1 MIDLF
6 EEFQEFRKILCICPC
21 CGKLVR
27 VSDLKLKV
35 KGAVVTWLDDF
46 EKQILALQKKEE
58 SFEEK
63 KAKLR
68 EKWTEEGRKAAEKA
82 LGKMVSPQFKA
93 LKLDPYD
100 IKPISNPVDFIVFKG
115 LYKTDSVGDI
125 LFLSKQ
131 ITNNEL
137 NVIRQQVSKAV
148 STKKYN
154 WQVAR
159 IGNDGKISFE

>member
-1 MIDLF
+1 MTELY
-6 EEFQEFRKILCICPC
+6 EEFQEFRKILCICPV

-35 KGAVVTWLDDF
+35 KGAVATWLDDF
-46 EKQILALQKKEE
+46 NKKVMALQKKEDI
-58 SFEEK
+58 FEEK

-82 LGKMVSPQFKA
+82 LEKMVTPQFRA
-93 LKLDPYD
+93 LKLNPYD
-100 IKPISNPVDFIVFKG
+100 IKPISSPVDFIVFKG
-115 LYKTDSVGDI
+115 MYKTDSVSDI
-125 LFLSKQ
+125 VFLSKE
-131 ITNNEL
+131 INNQEL
-137 NVIRQQVSKAV
+137 NAIRQQVSKAV

-159 IGNDGKISFE
+159 IGNDGKIKFE